1 MPEPQQSP
9 TVTGERR
16 QQDPQS
22 LRLRRLTPS
31 VTVDDIDRSM
41 RFYVDGLGFTV
52 KERDE
57 NEGKLVGAMLVA
69 GSVELGIGQD
79 DWAKGRN
86 RKKGVG
92 FRLYAETTQDLDSIA
107 ARARKQGI
115 EVDGPKDSSWGS
127 RIVTFTDPDGF
138 VLTIHSAKQ

>member
-1 MPEPQQSP
+1 MPEQQSR
-9 TVTGERR
+9 TDATERR

-22 LRLRRLTPS
+22 LRLRRLTPT

-57 NEGKLVGAMLVA
+57 NEGKLIGAMLVA

-79 DWAKGRN
+79 DWAKGRD

-92 FRLYAETTQDLDSIA
+92 FRLYAETTQDLEAIA
-107 ARARKQGI
+107 SRARKQGI
-115 EVDGPKDSSWGS
+115 QIDGPKDSSWGA

-138 VLTIHSAKQ
+138 TLTIHGAQT